1 MIKIGIMNKGDKVLT
16 VTKEFV
22 AVQRKNGEVDLVR
35 IVSDEHGWRVDEE
48 NVIRIGYGNN
58 TVMTKTDTGVSIVNF

>member
-35 IVSDEHGWRVDEE
+35 RPPNSDIISELDFASIPYS
-48 NVIRIGYGNN
+48 VIILSGNP
-58 TVMTKTDTGVSIVNF
+58 VQFSLR